1 MGHKSNLPSLS
12 IKFEAQPRPNY
23 GDMVW
28 HIVKSENHEVRSNLY
43 QMTRVIKCCWCRST
57 SPSWRTTTTMSST
70 TQHTHS
76 DRCWCQY
83 QGSGVVV
90 GRYLILTSIYTLQ
103 LSQYEYEATLT
114 IKNVSSVENGFEH
127 FLYMTTRWEPQNPS
141 TYRVI
146 ITFYTNFSINPNSAE
161 LVFNHKLDV
170 QVW

>member
-1 MGHKSNLPSLS
+1 MKALVGAFNQEKALIGAFSVIVQLYRLIDPS
-12 IKFEAQPRPNY
+12 
-23 GDMVW
+23 
-28 HIVKSENHEVRSNLY
+28 
-43 QMTRVIKCCWCRST
+43 
-57 SPSWRTTTTMSST
+57 
-70 TQHTHS
+70 
-76 DRCWCQY
+76 
-83 QGSGVVV
+83 
-90 GRYLILTSIYTLQ
+90 TLQ

-127 FLYMTTRWEPQNPS
+127 FLYMTTRWEPQHPS

>member
-1 MGHKSNLPSLS
+1 
-12 IKFEAQPRPNY
+12 
-23 GDMVW
+23 
-28 HIVKSENHEVRSNLY
+28 
-43 QMTRVIKCCWCRST
+43 
-57 SPSWRTTTTMSST
+57 MSST

-76 DRCWCQY
+76 DRCWY
-83 QGSGVVV
+83 HHQGSGV
-90 GRYLILTSIYTLQ
+90 LTSIYTLK